1 MRQGEGDKYIYNNS
15 EQYTSYRHRLVCT
28 SGIQGDFK
36 SCADILTMSYWL
48 HAELGK
54 IFKKFSV
61 KK

>member
-1 MRQGEGDKYIYNNS
+1 MRQGEAIKWGIILKS
-15 EQYTSYRHRLVCT
+15 TLSYRHRLVCT

-48 HAELGK
+48 HVELGK